1 MQILGVL
8 SCTCLHTP
16 TTNQTSFVLLRNKVK
31 WTSGRHYAIPAVGV
45 LCMIWLLERGVLGLL
60 RCWSVPAQLL
70 GVFSLLCALWR
81 SWVEFVS
88 TSLSFWVDDP
98 NRQMLTMALLSVGFL
113 SASFLVPPNLGNSLK
128 MRELCKPDGDP
139 CSPSIWRHWKWGRI
153 SKLRCSCTSETKPT
167 WSHGQKTQAPDLWPL
182 NHPGPPGL
190 SQPWRQPKCRKNTL
204 FFS

>member
-1 MQILGVL
+1 MIIGEGSPGSLTVLVSSCSAPRSLQFTLCPLKILSGV
-8 SCTCLHTP
+8 CLY
-16 TTNQTSFVLLRNKVK
+16 LLK
-31 WTSGRHYAIPAVGV
+31 
-45 LCMIWLLERGVLGLL
+45 
-60 RCWSVPAQLL
+60 
-70 GVFSLLCALWR
+70 
-81 SWVEFVS
+81 
-88 TSLSFWVDDP
+88 
-98 NRQMLTMALLSVGFL
+98 FL
-113 SASFLVPPNLGNSLK
+113 SRRSQQTDVDNGFAFCRLPECFFPVPPNLGNSLK

-182 NHPGPPGL
+182 KRPGPPGL